1 MQGGIKLSALIVD
14 DEVNAISNLKNL
26 IATYCP
32 AINVIDTATGAES
45 AAILIHDLKP
55 DVLFLDISMPRKN
68 GFDLLNSLHYFPSV
82 VFVTA
87 YEKYALTAIKASA
100 VDYLLKP
107 VNISEL
113 ITVEDKLLKIHA
125 MKRGSGYENYNSTVS
140 NLVTM
145 IQNPGT
151 IRNITLPG
159 TDGYTITDINN
170 ILYLEGMNNYTAF
183 HMVDRPK
190 ILVSKTLKE
199 FEELLSDS
207 GFIRIHKSSIINIRH
222 LKKVNIDDTVS
233 AQMADGSILAVSR
246 RRAAELVEIVKQHKI

>member
-1 MQGGIKLSALIVD
+1 MHGVQILNAVIVD

-32 AINVIDTATGAES
+32 SIKVIETATGAD
-45 AAILIHDLKP
+45 AAIALIYNLKP

-68 GFDLLNSLHYFPSV
+68 GFELLNNLHYFPSV

-113 ITVEDKLLKIHA
+113 ITVEQKLLKIHTF
-125 MKRGSGYENYNSTVS
+125 KTGNGSENYNSTVG
-140 NLVTM
+140 NLVNM
-145 IQNPGT
+145 IQNPGV
-151 IRNITLPG
+151 IRNISLPG
-159 TDGYTITDINN
+159 IDGYNITDIND
-170 ILYLEGMNNYTAF
+170 IIYLEGMNNYTAF
-183 HMVDRPK
+183 HLISKPK

-199 FEELLSDS
+199 FEELLSES

-222 LKKVNIDDTVS
+222 LKKVNIEDNVS
-233 AQMADGSILAVSR
+233 AQMVDGTMLAVSR
-246 RRAAELVEIVKQHKI
+246 RRAAELVELVKQHKI